1 MNLETAWDIVY
12 QTLRVAQW
20 QSAFLASPRKPLFYV
35 HHTRKILPIFAFC
48 SSENKLTHIR
58 EK

>member
-1 MNLETAWDIVY
+1 MNLETAWDVVY

-20 QSAFLASPRKPLFYV
+20 QSAFLASPRETLFYV

-48 SSENKLTHIR
+48 SSDNKLTHIR